1 MTRPFQP
8 IPRLTYEA
16 VASQEEIYLE
26 EVEEELRAILIFDD
40 PTYFVTEKYEVPEM
54 LRLEAARGLQAYS
67 VSPPNNLVNALLPCA
82 DSDERDHTTVARDKG
97 TSLTVRLHHRNRDA
111 APKMRAT
118 AEINLATRSR
128 PVIGFPAART
138 RPPHPNR
145 SQRQTQKRA
154 STGSSSPFCAAPWNQ

>member
-54 LRLEAARGLQAYS
+54 LRLEAARCLQAYS
-67 VSPPNNLVNALLPCA
+67 VSHPNNLVNALLRCA
-82 DSDERDHTTVARDKG
+82 DCDERDHSTVARDKG

-111 APKMRAT
+111 LPEMRRECGDKPCHPFAT
-118 AEINLATRSR
+118 ADWLAGRTHQATAIR
-128 PVIGFPAART
+128 VGDDARRNNT
-138 RPPHPNR
+138 LERV
-145 SQRQTQKRA
+145 
-154 STGSSSPFCAAPWNQ
+154 